1 MRSLKLLLEHSAS
14 STIAVEFTPNKRVDS
29 SHQSE
34 ASLEREFIA
43 TLKAQ
48 GYEHAHITDEK
59 ALESNLR
66 TKLEEL
72 NSTTLSET
80 EWQRFFKQVLARANT
95 SIVEKSQLIQ
105 EDYIQPLERDNGS
118 IINFKLIDK
127 ADIHKNSLQVINQY
141 QAQSSTRSHR
151 YDVTILVNGL
161 PLVHIELK
169 RRGISLKEA
178 FRQINRY
185 GRESFFSGS
194 GLFEFV
200 QIFVISNGTQS
211 KYYSNT
217 TRDFHIK
224 TQNGITTS
232 KTSNSFEFTS
242 YFSDAKNN
250 IISDLIDFTK
260 SFFARHTLLNILM
273 SYCVL
278 DVDRKLLVLRPYQI
292 AACEKILQKIAIS
305 YFNKF
310 YEQASE
316 QKSGGYIWHTTGSGK
331 TLTSF
336 KTALLV
342 SKIPE
347 ITKVLFVVD
356 RKDLD
361 YQTMR
366 EYDLFQ
372 KGAATGSKSTKEL
385 QARLHSKDKEH
396 KIIITTIQKLS
407 RFIAQAKDSEIFDKH
422 IVMIFDECHRSQFG
436 QMQKDIAKAFKKLY
450 LFGFTG
456 TPIFVQNAQDEIQT
470 TQQVFGEC
478 LHRYT
483 IIHAIRDNNVLPFR
497 VSYHTTTKLKD
508 EIKNKQAPAIDAEEV
523 LLARERIEHITR
535 YILEHFATHT
545 KRTKSYAL
553 NGRHTLGFNA
563 IFATQSI
570 PMAMR
575 YYEEFQAQQA
585 NLSQEKALKVGIIYS
600 YAPNDEQGE
609 ENSEDTTSLPKSQRD
624 FLDSAI
630 ADYNAMF
637 KCKFDSS
644 SDNFHNYYKDFSLRL
659 KNRELD
665 LAIVVNMFLTGFD
678 ATTLNTLYVD
688 KSLRYH
694 GLLQAYSRTNRIL
707 NSIKSFG
714 NIITF
719 RDLQKNTDDTLALFS
734 DENARGIVF
743 LRSLE
748 EYLHG
753 YTDDK
758 GKHKGYNELLQS
770 LQTRFPLSSFLD
782 STLKQS
788 DKRDFLALFGE
799 ILKLRNILEVFD
811 DFSDPLSE
819 RDRQDYQSYYI
830 DTYESLRTKDQAE
843 KQSVLDKVEFEVE
856 LLKHIEI
863 SIEYILELIDK
874 YHKHQDKQSYED
886 IVKLLDS
893 SLSLRS
899 KKELLLRF
907 IESLNPQSDVAKDFG
922 AYIAARKDE
931 SLSSIITELD
941 LKPEKTRAFMR
952 DAFERGE
959 LRDYGQA
966 FGEILP
972 PSPLFGKG
980 AKQTHKIRSLALQKL
995 QELFELFRG
1004 LELRQERWNGITRE
1018 PEQST
1023 ASKAQQLN
1031 MTNPLY
1037 LRLDFKQGKQEWS
1050 HICAIYLK

>member
-1 MRSLKLLLEHSAS
+1 MKSLKLLAQNTT
-14 STIAVEFTPNKRVDS
+14 STIAVEFTPSKRQNS
-29 SHQSE
+29 SYQSE
-34 ASLEREFIA
+34 AQLEKELIA
-43 TLKAQ
+43 TLQAQ
-48 GYEHAHITDEK
+48 GYEYAKITDEK
-59 ALESNLR
+59 SLESNLR

-72 NSTTLSET
+72 NSTTLSDT
-80 EWQRFFKQVLARANT
+80 EWRRFFAQVLSRANA
-95 SIVEKSQLIQ
+95 SIVEKSVLIQ

-141 QAQSSTRSHR
+141 EATTPTRSHR

-169 RRGISLKEA
+169 RRGVSLKEA
-178 FRQINRY
+178 FNQINRY

-224 TQNGITTS
+224 TQQGIKTT

-242 YFSDAKNN
+242 YFSDEKNT
-250 IISDLIDFTK
+250 IIDDLIDFAKT
-260 SFFARHTLLNILM
+260 FFARHTLLNILCR
-273 SYCVL
+273 YCVL

-292 AACEKILQKIAIS
+292 AACEKILRQIAIS
-305 YFNKF
+305 YHNKF
-310 YEQASE
+310 YEKSSE

-336 KTALLV
+336 KTAQLV

-347 ITKVLFVVD
+347 IAKVLFVVD

-366 EYDLFQ
+366 EYDRFQ

-385 QARLHSKDKEH
+385 QSRLNSTDKNH

-407 RFIAQAKDSEIFDKH
+407 RFIAQAEKDHTIFNEH

-456 TPIFVQNAQDEIQT
+456 TPIFAANALGFET
-470 TQQVFGEC
+470 TQRVFGEC

-483 IIHAIRDNNVLPFR
+483 IIHAIRDHNVLPFR
-497 VSYHTTTKLKD
+497 VSYHTTAKLKSQPIQD
-508 EIKNKQAPAIDAEEV
+508 EQVPAIDTEEI
-523 LLARERIEHITR
+523 LLAKERISHITR
-535 YILEHFATHT
+535 YILEHFTTQTKRSSTYTINGKHT
-545 KRTKSYAL
+545 K
-553 NGRHTLGFNA
+553 GFNA
-563 IFATQSI
+563 LFATQSI

-575 YYEEFQAQQA
+575 YYEEFQSQQA
-585 NLSQEKALKVGIIYS
+585 SLPESQRLKVGIIYS
-600 YAPNDEQGE
+600 YAPNDEQE
-609 ENSEDTTSLPKSQRD
+609 EESSEDTTSLPKSQRD
-624 FLDSAI
+624 FLDATI
-630 ADYNAMF
+630 NDYNAIF
-637 KCKFDSS
+637 ACRFDSS
-644 SDNFHNYYKDFSLRL
+644 ADNFHNYYKDFSLKL

-707 NSIKSFG
+707 NSVKSFG
-714 NIITF
+714 NIIAF
-719 RDLQKNTDDTLALFS
+719 RDLQRNTDDALALFS
-734 DENARGIVF
+734 DENAKGIVF

-753 YTDDK
+753 YTDEK
-758 GKHKGYNELLQS
+758 GQKHKGYNELTKEL
-770 LQTRFPLSSFLD
+770 TDKFPLESFRQA
-782 STLKQS
+782 TLKQS
-788 DKRDFLALFGE
+788 DKKHFLALFGE
-799 ILKLRNILEVFD
+799 LLKLRNILENFD
-811 DFSDPLSE
+811 NFSDPLNE
-819 RDRQDYQSYYI
+819 RDKQDYQSHYI
-830 DTYESLRTKDQAE
+830 STYEELRKDKDDKE
-843 KQSVLDKVEFEVE
+843 SNLDEVEFEVE
-856 LLKHIEI
+856 LLAQVEV
-863 SIEYILELIDK
+863 SIEYILELIAK
-874 YHKHQDKQSYED
+874 YHKDQATNYEP
-886 IVKLLDS
+886 ILKLLDS

-899 KKELLLRF
+899 KKELFLRF
-907 IESLNPQSDVAKDFG
+907 IDSLHTQSNVEKDFR
-922 AYIAARKDE
+922 AYIKTHKNNALQD
-931 SLSSIITELD
+931 IINALNLD
-941 LKPEKTRAFMR
+941 PKKTKEFMQ
-952 DAFERGE
+952 DSFERGE
-959 LRDYGQA
+959 LRDYGRA

-980 AKQTHKIRSLALQKL
+980 AEQTHKIREKALEKL
-995 QELFELFRG
+995 QAFFELFKG
-1004 LELRQERWNGITRE
+1004 LDMSNK
-1018 PEQST
+1018 EQ
-1023 ASKAQQLN
+1023 
-1031 MTNPLY
+1031 
-1037 LRLDFKQGKQEWS
+1037 
-1050 HICAIYLK
+1050 

>member
-1 MRSLKLLLEHSAS
+1 MKSLKLLAQNTT
-14 STIAVEFTPNKRVDS
+14 STIAVEFTPSKRQNS
-29 SHQSE
+29 SYQSE
-34 ASLEREFIA
+34 AQLEKELIA
-43 TLKAQ
+43 TLQAQ
-48 GYEHAHITDEK
+48 GYEYAKITDEK
-59 ALESNLR
+59 SLESNLR

-72 NSTTLSET
+72 NSTTLSDT
-80 EWQRFFKQVLARANT
+80 EWRRFFAQVLSRANA
-95 SIVEKSQLIQ
+95 SIVEKSVLIQ

-141 QAQSSTRSHR
+141 EATTPTRSHR

-169 RRGISLKEA
+169 RRGVSLKEA
-178 FRQINRY
+178 FNQINRY

-224 TQNGITTS
+224 TKQGIKTT

-242 YFSDAKNN
+242 YFSDEKNT
-250 IISDLIDFTK
+250 IIDDLIDFAKT
-260 SFFARHTLLNILM
+260 FFARHTLLNILCH
-273 SYCVL
+273 YCVL

-292 AACEKILQKIAIS
+292 AACEKILQQIAIS
-305 YFNKF
+305 YHNKF
-310 YEQASE
+310 YEKSSE

-336 KTALLV
+336 KTAQLV
-342 SKIPE
+342 SKIQE
-347 ITKVLFVVD
+347 IAKVLFVVD

-366 EYDLFQ
+366 EYDRFQ

-385 QARLHSKDKEH
+385 QSRLNSTDKNH

-407 RFIAQAKDSEIFDKH
+407 RFIAQAEKDHTIFNEH

-456 TPIFVQNAQDEIQT
+456 TPIFAANALGFET
-470 TQQVFGEC
+470 TQRVFGEC

-483 IIHAIRDNNVLPFR
+483 IIHAIRDHNVLPFR
-497 VSYHTTTKLKD
+497 VDYHTTTKDTTQITD
-508 EIKNKQAPAIDAEEV
+508 EI
-523 LLARERIEHITR
+523 LLNPTRIEHITR
-535 YILEHFATHT
+535 YILDHFTTHT
-545 KRTKSYAL
+545 KRNAKSYNL
-553 NGRHTLGFNA
+553 NGKHTKGFNA
-563 IFATQSI
+563 LFATQSI

-585 NLSQEKALKVGIIYS
+585 SLPESQRLKIGIIYS
-600 YAPNDEQGE
+600 YAPNDELEE
-609 ENSEDTTSLPKSQRD
+609 ENSEDTTALPKSQRD
-624 FLDSAI
+624 FLDAAI
-630 ADYNAMF
+630 SDYNAIF
-637 KCKFDSS
+637 ACRFDSS
-644 SDNFHNYYKDFSLRL
+644 ADNFQNYYKDFSLKL

-714 NIITF
+714 NIIAF
-719 RDLQKNTDDTLALFS
+719 RDLQKNTDDALALFS
-734 DENARGIVF
+734 DENAKGIVF

-753 YTDDK
+753 YTDEK
-758 GKHKGYNELLQS
+758 GQKHKGYNELTKEL
-770 LQTRFPLSSFLD
+770 TDKFPLESFRQA
-782 STLKQS
+782 TLKTS
-788 DKRDFLALFGE
+788 DKKHFLALFGE
-799 ILKLRNILEVFD
+799 LLKLRNILEIFD
-811 DFSDPLSE
+811 NFSDPLNE
-819 RDRQDYQSYYI
+819 RDKQDYQSHYI
-830 DTYESLRTKDQAE
+830 STYEELRKDKDDKE
-843 KQSVLDKVEFEVE
+843 SNLDEVEFEVE
-856 LLKHIEI
+856 LLAQVEV
-863 SIEYILELIDK
+863 SIEYILELIAK
-874 YHKHQDKQSYED
+874 YHKDQATNYEP
-886 IVKLLDS
+886 ILKLLDS

-899 KKELLLRF
+899 KKELFLRF
-907 IESLNPQSDVAKDFG
+907 IDSLHTQSNVEKDFS
-922 AYIAARKDE
+922 AYIKTHKNNALQD
-931 SLSSIITELD
+931 IINALNLD
-941 LKPEKTRAFMR
+941 PKKTKEFMQ
-952 DAFERGE
+952 DSFERGE
-959 LRDYGQA
+959 LRDYGRA
-966 FGEILP
+966 FGDILP
-972 PSPLFGKG
+972 HSPLFGKG
-980 AKQTHKIRSLALQKL
+980 AEQTHKIREKALEKL
-995 QELFELFRG
+995 QAFFELFKG
-1004 LELRQERWNGITRE
+1004 LDMSNK
-1018 PEQST
+1018 EQ
-1023 ASKAQQLN
+1023 
-1031 MTNPLY
+1031 
-1037 LRLDFKQGKQEWS
+1037 
-1050 HICAIYLK
+1050 

>member
-1 MRSLKLLLEHSAS
+1 MKSLKLLAQNTT
-14 STIAVEFTPNKRVDS
+14 STIAVEFTPSKRQNS
-29 SHQSE
+29 SYQSE
-34 ASLEREFIA
+34 AQLEKELIA
-43 TLKAQ
+43 TLQAQ
-48 GYEHAHITDEK
+48 GYEYAKITDEK
-59 ALESNLR
+59 SLESNLR

-72 NSTTLSET
+72 NSTTLSDT
-80 EWQRFFKQVLARANT
+80 EWRRFFAQVLSRANA
-95 SIVEKSQLIQ
+95 SIVEKSVLIQ

-141 QAQSSTRSHR
+141 EATTPTRSHR

-169 RRGISLKEA
+169 RRGVSLKEA
-178 FRQINRY
+178 FNQINRY

-224 TQNGITTS
+224 TKQGIKTT
-232 KTSNSFEFTS
+232 KTSNTFEFTS
-242 YFSDAKNN
+242 YFSDEKNT
-250 IISDLIDFTK
+250 IIDDLIDFAKT
-260 SFFARHTLLNILM
+260 FFARHTLLNILCH
-273 SYCVL
+273 YCVL

-292 AACEKILQKIAIS
+292 AACEKILQQIAIS
-305 YFNKF
+305 YHNKF
-310 YEQASE
+310 YEKSNG

-336 KTALLV
+336 KTAQLV

-347 ITKVLFVVD
+347 IAKVLFVVD

-366 EYDLFQ
+366 EYDRFQ

-385 QARLHSKDKEH
+385 QSRLNSTDKNH

-407 RFIAQAKDSEIFDKH
+407 RFIAQAEKDHTIFNEH

-456 TPIFVQNAQDEIQT
+456 TPIFAANALGFET
-470 TQQVFGEC
+470 TERVFGAC

-483 IIHAIRDNNVLPFR
+483 IIHAIRDHNVLPFR
-497 VSYHTTTKLKD
+497 VDYHTTTKDTTQITD
-508 EIKNKQAPAIDAEEV
+508 EI
-523 LLARERIEHITR
+523 LLNPTRIEHITR
-535 YILEHFATHT
+535 YILEHFTTHT
-545 KRTKSYAL
+545 KRNAKSYNL
-553 NGRHTLGFNA
+553 NGKHTLGFNA
-563 IFATQSI
+563 LFATQSI

-575 YYEEFQAQQA
+575 YYEEFKRQQA
-585 NLSQEKALKVGIIYS
+585 HLSQDEVLKIGIIYS
-600 YAPNDEQGE
+600 YAPNDELEE
-609 ENSEDTTSLPKSQRD
+609 ENSEDTTALPKSQRD
-624 FLDSAI
+624 FLDAAI
-630 ADYNAMF
+630 SDYNAIF
-637 KCKFDSS
+637 ACRFDSS
-644 SDNFHNYYKDFSLRL
+644 ADNFQNYYKDFSLKL

-714 NIITF
+714 NIIAF
-719 RDLQKNTDDTLALFS
+719 RDLSKATDDALALFS
-734 DENARGIVF
+734 DENAKGIVF

-748 EYLHG
+748 EYLQG
-753 YTDDK
+753 YTDEK
-758 GKHKGYNELLQS
+758 GQKHKGYNELTKEL
-770 LQTRFPLSSFLD
+770 TDKFPLESFRQA
-782 STLKQS
+782 TLKTS
-788 DKRDFLALFGE
+788 DKKHFLALFGE
-799 ILKLRNILEVFD
+799 LLKLRNILEIFD
-811 DFSDPLSE
+811 NFSDPLNE
-819 RDRQDYQSYYI
+819 RDKQDYQSHYI
-830 DTYESLRTKDQAE
+830 STYEELRKDKDDKE
-843 KQSVLDKVEFEVE
+843 STLDEVEFEVE
-856 LLKHIEI
+856 LLAQVEV
-863 SIEYILELIDK
+863 SIEYILELIAK
-874 YHKHQDKQSYED
+874 YHKDQATNYEP
-886 IVKLLDS
+886 ILKLLDS

-899 KKELLLRF
+899 KKELFLRF
-907 IESLNPQSDVAKDFG
+907 IDSLHTQSNVEKDFSAYIKTHKNNALQDIIDSLN
-922 AYIAARKDE
+922 
-931 SLSSIITELD
+931 LD
-941 LKPEKTRAFMR
+941 PKKTKEFMQ
-952 DAFERGE
+952 DSFERGE
-959 LRDYGQA
+959 LRDYGRA

-980 AKQTHKIRSLALQKL
+980 AEQTHKVRKQALEKL
-995 QELFELFRG
+995 QAFFELFKG
-1004 LELRQERWNGITRE
+1004 LDMSNK
-1018 PEQST
+1018 EQ
-1023 ASKAQQLN
+1023 
-1031 MTNPLY
+1031 
-1037 LRLDFKQGKQEWS
+1037 
-1050 HICAIYLK
+1050 

>member
-1 MRSLKLLLEHSAS
+1 MKSLKLLAQNTT
-14 STIAVEFTPNKRVDS
+14 STIAVEFTPSKRQNS
-29 SHQSE
+29 SYQSE
-34 ASLEREFIA
+34 AQLEKELIA
-43 TLKAQ
+43 TLQAQ
-48 GYEHAHITDEK
+48 GYEYAKITDEK
-59 ALESNLR
+59 SLESNLR

-72 NSTTLSET
+72 NSTALSDT
-80 EWQRFFKQVLARANT
+80 EWRRFFAQVLSRANA
-95 SIVEKSQLIQ
+95 SIVEKSVLIQ

-141 QAQSSTRSHR
+141 EATTPTRSHR

-169 RRGISLKEA
+169 RRGVSLKEA
-178 FRQINRY
+178 FNQINRY

-224 TQNGITTS
+224 TKQGIKTT

-242 YFSDAKNN
+242 YFSDEKNT
-250 IISDLIDFTK
+250 IIDDLIDFAKT
-260 SFFARHTLLNILM
+260 FFARHTLLNILCH
-273 SYCVL
+273 YCVL

-292 AACEKILQKIAIS
+292 AACEKILQQIAIS
-305 YFNKF
+305 YHNKF
-310 YEQASE
+310 YEKSSE

-336 KTALLV
+336 KTAQLV
-342 SKIPE
+342 SKIQE
-347 ITKVLFVVD
+347 IAKVLFVVD

-366 EYDLFQ
+366 EYDRFQ

-385 QARLHSKDKEH
+385 QSRLNSTDKNH

-407 RFIAQAKDSEIFDKH
+407 RFIAQAEKDHTIFNEH

-456 TPIFVQNAQDEIQT
+456 TPIFAANALGFET
-470 TQQVFGEC
+470 TERVFGAC

-483 IIHAIRDNNVLPFR
+483 IIHAIRDHNVLPFR
-497 VSYHTTTKLKD
+497 VDYHTTTKDTTQITD
-508 EIKNKQAPAIDAEEV
+508 EI
-523 LLARERIEHITR
+523 LLNPTRIEHITR
-535 YILEHFATHT
+535 YILDHFTTHT
-545 KRTKSYAL
+545 KRNAKSYNL
-553 NGRHTLGFNA
+553 NGKHTKGFNA
-563 IFATQSI
+563 LFATQSI

-585 NLSQEKALKVGIIYS
+585 SLPESQRLKIGIIYS
-600 YAPNDEQGE
+600 YAPNDELEE
-609 ENSEDTTSLPKSQRD
+609 ENSEDTTALPKSQRD
-624 FLDSAI
+624 FLDAAI
-630 ADYNAMF
+630 SDYNAIF
-637 KCKFDSS
+637 ACRFDSS
-644 SDNFHNYYKDFSLRL
+644 ADNFQNYYKDFSLKL

-707 NSIKSFG
+707 NSVKSFG
-714 NIITF
+714 NIIAF
-719 RDLQKNTDDTLALFS
+719 RDLQRNTDDALALFS
-734 DENARGIVF
+734 DENAKGIVF

-748 EYLHG
+748 EYLQG
-753 YTDDK
+753 YTDEK
-758 GKHKGYNELLQS
+758 GQKHKGYNELTKEL
-770 LQTRFPLSSFLD
+770 TDKFPLESFRQA
-782 STLKQS
+782 TLKQS
-788 DKRDFLALFGE
+788 DKKHFLALFGE
-799 ILKLRNILEVFD
+799 LLKLRNILEIFD
-811 DFSDPLSE
+811 NFSDPLNE
-819 RDRQDYQSYYI
+819 RDKQDYQSHYI
-830 DTYESLRTKDQAE
+830 STYEELRKDKDDKE
-843 KQSVLDKVEFEVE
+843 SNLDEVEFEVE
-856 LLKHIEI
+856 LLAQVEV
-863 SIEYILELIDK
+863 SIEYILELIAK
-874 YHKHQDKQSYED
+874 YHKDQATNYEP
-886 IVKLLDS
+886 ILKLLDS

-899 KKELLLRF
+899 KKELFLRF
-907 IESLNPQSDVAKDFG
+907 IDSLHTQSNVEKDFS
-922 AYIAARKDE
+922 AYIKTHKNNALQD
-931 SLSSIITELD
+931 IINALNLD
-941 LKPEKTRAFMR
+941 PKKTKEFMQ
-952 DAFERGE
+952 DSFERGE

-980 AKQTHKIRSLALQKL
+980 AERTHKIREKALEKL
-995 QELFELFRG
+995 QAFFELFKG
-1004 LELRQERWNGITRE
+1004 LDMSNK
-1018 PEQST
+1018 EQ
-1023 ASKAQQLN
+1023 
-1031 MTNPLY
+1031 
-1037 LRLDFKQGKQEWS
+1037 
-1050 HICAIYLK
+1050 

>member
-1 MRSLKLLLEHSAS
+1 MKSLKLLAQNTT
-14 STIAVEFTPNKRVDS
+14 STIAVEFTPSKRQNS
-29 SHQSE
+29 SYQSE
-34 ASLEREFIA
+34 AQLEKELIA
-43 TLKAQ
+43 TLQAQ
-48 GYEHAHITDEK
+48 GYEYAKITDEK
-59 ALESNLR
+59 SLESNLR

-72 NSTTLSET
+72 NSTTLSDT
-80 EWQRFFKQVLARANT
+80 EWRRFFAQVLSRANA
-95 SIVEKSQLIQ
+95 SIVEKSVLIQ

-141 QAQSSTRSHR
+141 EATTPTRSHR

-169 RRGISLKEA
+169 RRGVSLKEA
-178 FRQINRY
+178 FNQINRY

-224 TQNGITTS
+224 TQNGIKTT

-242 YFSDAKNN
+242 YFSDEKNT
-250 IISDLIDFTK
+250 IINDLIDFAKT
-260 SFFARHTLLNILM
+260 FFARHTLLNILCH
-273 SYCVL
+273 YCVL

-292 AACEKILQKIAIS
+292 AACEKILQQIAIS
-305 YFNKF
+305 YHNKF
-310 YEQASE
+310 YEKSSE

-336 KTALLV
+336 KTAQLV
-342 SKIPE
+342 SKIQE
-347 ITKVLFVVD
+347 IAKVLFVVD

-366 EYDLFQ
+366 EYDRFQ

-385 QARLHSKDKEH
+385 QSRLNSTDKNH

-407 RFIAQAKDSEIFDKH
+407 RFIAQAEKDHTIFSEH

-436 QMQKDIAKAFKKLY
+436 QMQKDISKAFKKLY

-456 TPIFVQNAQDEIQT
+456 TPIFAANALGFET
-470 TQQVFGEC
+470 TQRVFGAC

-483 IIHAIRDNNVLPFR
+483 IIHAIRDHNVLPFR
-497 VSYHTTTKLKD
+497 VSYHTTAKLKSQPIQD
-508 EIKNKQAPAIDAEEV
+508 EQVPAIDTEEI
-523 LLARERIEHITR
+523 LLAKERISHITR
-535 YILEHFATHT
+535 YILEHFTTQTKRSSTYTINGKHT
-545 KRTKSYAL
+545 K
-553 NGRHTLGFNA
+553 GFNA

-570 PMAMR
+570 PMAMK
-575 YYEEFQAQQA
+575 YYTEFQAQQA
-585 NLSQEKALKVGIIYS
+585 SLPESQRLKVGIIYS
-600 YAPNDEQGE
+600 YAPNDEQE
-609 ENSEDTTSLPKSQRD
+609 EESSEDTTALPKSQRD
-624 FLDSAI
+624 FLDAAI
-630 ADYNAMF
+630 NDYNAIF
-637 KCKFDSS
+637 ACRFDSS
-644 SDNFHNYYKDFSLRL
+644 ADNFQNYYKDFSLKL

-714 NIITF
+714 NIIAF
-719 RDLQKNTDDTLALFS
+719 RDLQKNTDDALALFS
-734 DENARGIVF
+734 DENAKGIVF

-753 YTDDK
+753 YTDEK
-758 GKHKGYNELLQS
+758 GDKHKGYHELLHT
-770 LQTRFPLSSFLD
+770 LHTRFPLDNFLE

-788 DKRDFLALFGE
+788 DKKDFLALFGE

-811 DFSDPLSE
+811 EFSDPLSE

-830 DTYESLRTKDQAE
+830 DTYESLRAKDQAE
-843 KQSVLDKVEFEVE
+843 KHSVLDEVEFEVE
-856 LLKHIEI
+856 LLKQVEV
-863 SIEYILELIDK
+863 SIEYILELIATYHRHKDK
-874 YHKHQDKQSYED
+874 GSYER
-886 IVKLLDS
+886 ILKLLDS

-907 IESLNPQSDVAKDFG
+907 IQSLNPQSNVEKDFST
-922 AYIAARKDE
+922 YIAARKDE
-931 SLSSIITELD
+931 SLDTIITELD
-941 LKPEKTRAFMR
+941 LKPKETRAFIQ
-952 DAFERGE
+952 DSFERGE
-959 LRDYGQA
+959 LRDYGRA

-980 AKQTHKIRSLALQKL
+980 AEQTHKIREKALEKL
-995 QELFELFRG
+995 QAFFELFKG
-1004 LELRQERWNGITRE
+1004 LDISNK
-1018 PEQST
+1018 EQ
-1023 ASKAQQLN
+1023 
-1031 MTNPLY
+1031 
-1037 LRLDFKQGKQEWS
+1037 
-1050 HICAIYLK
+1050 